1 MTQRSWKLLS
11 NYLNHYDALQE
22 ALKPIAQKIA
32 EAGTGPASDEGAI
45 IVMVSNF
52 GQAEILFNFV
62 CAAHKIE
69 YDLSKVLLFAM
80 DEETNTFAKQLG
92 LETFYAKELYEGI
105 IPTVKHD
112 EYTFGD
118 GKFAQMMMG
127 KVYSV
132 QMVNDLG
139 YDILFQD
146 LDVIPL
152 RPNVLDYFYQKR
164 DTESLDLIFQYDKN
178 LNVEQAPFS
187 ANSGF
192 YFVKYNQRTNYYF
205 SMLARMGDLIQKTGS
220 HQQVMS
226 NLMSD
231 HITTHGLRV
240 KVMGGHDED
249 ADLFPSKS
257 ISMFAH
263 NMQIMHFI
271 CTPLNC
277 MDAFAD

>member
-1 MTQRSWKLLS
+1 MQK
-11 NYLNHYDALQE
+11 
-22 ALKPIAQKIA
+22 ALKPIAQKVA
-32 EAGTGPASDEGAI
+32 AAGTGPASDESAI

-80 DEETNTFAKQLG
+80 DNETNNFAKQLG
-92 LETFYAKELYEGI
+92 LATFYAKELYQGL
-105 IPTVKHD
+105 IPNVKHG

-118 GKFAQMMMG
+118 GKFAEMMMG

-146 LDVIPL
+146 LDVVPL
-152 RPNVLDYFYQKR
+152 RPNVLDYFYEKR
-164 DTESLDLIFQYDKN
+164 DTESLDLIFQYDRN
-178 LNVEQAPFS
+178 NNAEQAPFS

-192 YFVKYNQRTNYYF
+192 YFAKYNKRTNYYF
-205 SMLARMGDLIQKTGS
+205 SMLARMGDLILHTGS

-226 NLMSD
+226 ILMSD
-231 HITTHGLRV
+231 HIATHGLTV
-240 KVMGGHDED
+240 KVMGGRDED

-257 ISMFAH
+257 MFAH
-263 NMQIMHFI
+263 SMHSIVWTLVLMLLFF
-271 CTPLNC
+271 LYRRL
-277 MDAFAD
+277 ASA